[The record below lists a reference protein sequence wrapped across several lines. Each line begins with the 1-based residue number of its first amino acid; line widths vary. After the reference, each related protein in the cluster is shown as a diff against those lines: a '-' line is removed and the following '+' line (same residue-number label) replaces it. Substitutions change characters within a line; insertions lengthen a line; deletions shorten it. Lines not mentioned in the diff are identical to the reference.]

1 MMTEFMY
8 CHNCG
13 KQIMADAKYCR
24 YCGIKIESQ
33 SQDLVAQKAEI
44 LDISGNIVI
53 NNDDLIEKSAQ
64 WQGDEFPQF
73 KSLTV
78 LSTNDPIGKIDPE
91 TTYQTI
97 NSNLKLQ
104 IQSYKGTDYNY
115 STYCL
120 TDENNHTLSKRY
132 EYMAPLPP
140 SFDKKRYRNIK
151 WCKVGNEDK
160 YGLMILHLYKDK
172 KPKIQEIPC
181 IFENVDIPYEVNNE
195 TVYID
200 GHPFH
205 VKSKFATNVK
215 YNSSNCILLLP
226 SGKLY
231 CVEKRESI
239 LVWGMALFISLAVVL
254 IAALVI
260 GLLDAFFLPI
270 PVEMRLLIMIGCGI
284 ISFLIVAMG
293 MASVKELCEIKY

>member
-1 MMTEFMY
+1 MDRVLAPSDNKREFY
-8 CHNCG
+8 EKIG
-13 KQIMADAKYCR
+13 LVVFDR
-24 YCGIKIESQ
+24 KIES
-33 SQDLVAQKAEI
+33 
-44 LDISGNIVI
+44 
-53 NNDDLIEKSAQ
+53 IEDKEEAL
-64 WQGDEFPQF
+64 F
-73 KSLTV
+73 L
-78 LSTNDPIGKIDPE
+78 
-91 TTYQTI
+91 
-97 NSNLKLQ
+97 SNLTHLF
-104 IQSYKGTDYNY
+104 GE
-115 STYCL
+115 L
-120 TDENNHTLSKRY
+120 ERY
-132 EYMAPLPP
+132 TA
-140 SFDKKRYRNIK
+140 FN
-151 WCKVGNEDK
+151 
-160 YGLMILHLYKDK
+160 
-172 KPKIQEIPC
+172 
-181 IFENVDIPYEVNNE
+181 EVNNE

>member
-1 MMTEFMY
+1 MY

-53 NNDDLIEKSAQ
+53 NDDDLIEKSAQ

-120 TDENNHTLSKRY
+120 TDENNDMSIWRHYHLLST
-132 EYMAPLPP
+132 
-140 SFDKKRYRNIK
+140 KKDT
-151 WCKVGNEDK
+151 G
-160 YGLMILHLYKDK
+160 ILNGVRSAT
-172 KPKIQEIPC
+172 KI
-181 IFENVDIPYEVNNE
+181 N
-195 TVYID
+195 
-200 GHPFH
+200 
-205 VKSKFATNVK
+205 
-215 YNSSNCILLLP
+215 
-226 SGKLY
+226 
-231 CVEKRESI
+231 
-239 LVWGMALFISLAVVL
+239 
-254 IAALVI
+254 
-260 GLLDAFFLPI
+260 
-270 PVEMRLLIMIGCGI
+270 
-284 ISFLIVAMG
+284 MG
-293 MASVKELCEIKY
+293 

>member
-1 MMTEFMY
+1 M
-8 CHNCG
+8 
-13 KQIMADAKYCR
+13 
-24 YCGIKIESQ
+24 
-33 SQDLVAQKAEI
+33 V
-44 LDISGNIVI
+44 
-53 NNDDLIEKSAQ
+53 
-64 WQGDEFPQF
+64 
-73 KSLTV
+73 
-78 LSTNDPIGKIDPE
+78 
-91 TTYQTI
+91 
-97 NSNLKLQ
+97 
-104 IQSYKGTDYNY
+104 
-115 STYCL
+115 
-120 TDENNHTLSKRY
+120 
-132 EYMAPLPP
+132 
-140 SFDKKRYRNIK
+140 
-151 WCKVGNEDK
+151 KVGNEDK